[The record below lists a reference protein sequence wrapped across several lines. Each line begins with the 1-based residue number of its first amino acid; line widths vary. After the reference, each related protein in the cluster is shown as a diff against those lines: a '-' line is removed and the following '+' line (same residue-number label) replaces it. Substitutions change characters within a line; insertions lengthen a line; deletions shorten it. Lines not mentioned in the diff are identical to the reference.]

1 MSGQPIRIT
10 EQGELLCPSCGHHE
24 THHDRVAA
32 HSRVEDGVA
41 EVVVVDV
48 PDTDPREP
56 PAPRP
61 HRLPCNPSG
70 RRSGVVIEGWCEGC
84 QARWYLNVAQHKGLT
99 LVSVSAEAR

>member
-1 MSGQPIRIT
+1 MPLVRT
-10 EQGELLCPSCGHHE
+10 PR

-41 EVVVVDV
+41 EEVVVDV

-61 HRLPCNPSG
+61 HRLPCN
-70 RRSGVVIEGWCEGC
+70 
-84 QARWYLNVAQHKGLT
+84 VAQHKGLA

>member
-1 MSGQPIRIT
+1 MPLVRT
-10 EQGELLCPSCGHHE
+10 PR

-41 EVVVVDV
+41 EEVVMDV

-56 PAPRP
+56 PAPPAAPTAVQPLRAP
-61 HRLPCNPSG
+61 ERDRHRRVVRGVSG
-70 RRSGVVIEGWCEGC
+70 AVVPE
-84 QARWYLNVAQHKGLT
+84 LNVAQHKGLT

>member
-10 EQGELLCPSCGHHE
+10 EQRELLCPSVRTPR

-41 EVVVVDV
+41 EEVVVDV

-70 RRSGVVIEGWCEGC
+70 RRSGIVIEGGG
-84 QARWYLNVAQHKGLT
+84 ARGVRRGGT
-99 LVSVSAEAR
+99 